1 MNTSIFRA
9 AAGPRKDAQGVTYAR
24 MRRSLV
30 VLLLLGALAIYPV
43 HGATSI
49 DAVFTA
55 FWDAPNPSAAEKASH
70 AMLSNG
76 VSFNEAWM
84 RLKAGRTYSK
94 EKTGLIRRP
103 SSVGGVTIDNIIE
116 IPAEY
121 DPVKKWP
128 LRVQLHGG
136 VGRDLRDDPQPQ
148 SARIPGEPQIY
159 IEPQAY
165 WEAAWWHT
173 TQVDNILGLLDFVRR
188 KYNVDE
194 TQTYITG
201 ISDGGTGTFFFALR
215 EPNPWSACLSLNGQ
229 PLVLANRDARIEGNL
244 YLGNLANCP
253 LYVVNGDH
261 DPLYPAETV
270 TPLVDAMHKAG
281 VMPVYHIQP
290 NERHDVHWWPD
301 ERASYEMFV
310 HTHPRSAHPE
320 RLSWETDRTD
330 RFNRV
335 RWLVIDKLGTPK
347 SPPSPQAS
355 AKPLSP
361 PAPARQADTLEDVNV
376 FTFRSST
383 MNVFPRRRQVQSGR
397 VDVERHGNAFDA
409 RTRGVSEFTLLVSPD
424 VIDFAKPVQV
434 TVNGAQVFSGLV
446 KRDLPTLLKWAARDN
461 DRTALY
467 GAELHI
473 TVPN

>member
-1 MNTSIFRA
+1 
-9 AAGPRKDAQGVTYAR
+9 
-24 MRRSLV
+24 MRRSLI
-30 VLLLLGALAIYPV
+30 VLLIAALASYSARAAGNV
-43 HGATSI
+43 
-49 DAVFTA
+49 DAAFKM
-55 FWDAPNPSAAEKASH
+55 FWDAPSPSAAEKATRAVLDS
-70 AMLSNG
+70 G
-76 VSFNEAWM
+76 VTFDEAWM
-84 RLKAGRTYSK
+84 RLKAGRSYAK
-94 EKTGLIRRP
+94 EKTGLIRHP

-121 DPVKKWP
+121 DASKKWP

-148 SARIPGEPQIY
+148 STRIPGEPQIY

-173 TQVDNILGLLDFVRR
+173 SQVDNILGLLDFVKR

-229 PLVLANRDARIEGNL
+229 PLVLSNRDARIDGNL

-253 LYVVNGDH
+253 LYIVNGDH

-270 TPLVDAMHKAG
+270 TPIVDAMRRAG
-281 VMPVYHIQP
+281 VTPLYHIQP
-290 NERHDVHWWPD
+290 NERHDVHWWPE
-301 ERASYEMFV
+301 ERGSYEMFV
-310 HTHPRSAHPE
+310 HAHPRVPYPE

-330 RFNRV
+330 RFDRE
-335 RWLVIDKLGTPK
+335 RWLIIDKLGTRK
-347 SPPSPQAS
+347 AD
-355 AKPLSP
+355 
-361 PAPARQADTLEDVNV
+361 APLEDVNV
-376 FTFRSST
+376 FSYDGAT
-383 MNVFPRRRQVQSGR
+383 MNVFPRRRQIPSGR
-397 VDVERHGNAFDA
+397 VDVERHGNAFIA
-409 RTRGVSEFTLLVSPD
+409 RTRGVSDFTLLVSPD

-434 TVNGAQVFSGLV
+434 TVNGAQVFSGPV
-446 KRDLPTLLKWAARDN
+446 KKDLPTLLKWAARDN

-473 TVPN
+473 SVP

>member
-1 MNTSIFRA
+1 
-9 AAGPRKDAQGVTYAR
+9 
-24 MRRSLV
+24 MRRSL
-30 VLLLLGALAIYPV
+30 LALLLGGVATYSV
-43 HGATSI
+43 DGAVNI
-49 DAVFTA
+49 DAAFKA
-55 FWDAPNPSAAEKASH
+55 FWDAPNASAAEKASH
-70 AMLSNG
+70 AVLASG
-76 VSFNEAWM
+76 VSFDEAWT
-84 RLKAGRTYSK
+84 RLKAGRTYSN

-103 SSVGGVTIDNIIE
+103 SSVGGVTIDNIVE

-121 DPVKKWP
+121 DPTKRWR

-148 SARIPGEPQIY
+148 SARLPGEPQIY
-159 IEPQAY
+159 LEPQAY

-173 TQVDNILGLLDFVRR
+173 SQVDNILALLDFVKR

-194 TQTYITG
+194 RQTYITG
-201 ISDGGTGTFFFALR
+201 ISDGGTGTFFVALR
-215 EPNPWSACLSLNGQ
+215 EANPWAACLSLNGQ

-253 LYVVNGDH
+253 LYIVNGDH

-270 TPLVDAMHKAG
+270 TPIVDAMAKAG

-290 NERHDVHWWPD
+290 NERHDVHWWPE

-310 HTHPRSAHPE
+310 HSHPRPAHPE

-335 RWLVIDKLGTPK
+335 RWLVIDKLRMR
-347 SPPSPQAS
+347 SPAAQ
-355 AKPLSP
+355 
-361 PAPARQADTLEDVNV
+361 TLEDVNV
-376 FTFRSST
+376 FTYGASK
-383 MNVFPRRRQVQSGR
+383 MNIFPRRRQVPSGR
-397 VDVERHGNAFDA
+397 VDVERRGNAFLA
-409 RTRGVSEFTLLVSPD
+409 TTRGVSDFTLLVSPD

-434 TVNGAQVFSGLV
+434 SVNGAQVFSSLV
-446 KRDLPTLLKWAARDN
+446 KRDLPTLLRWASRDN

>member
-1 MNTSIFRA
+1 
-9 AAGPRKDAQGVTYAR
+9 
-24 MRRSLV
+24 MRRALLV
-30 VLLLLGALAIYPV
+30 FVLGGLATYPV
-43 HGATSI
+43 RGAASI
-49 DAVFTA
+49 DAAFKA
-55 FWDAPNPSAAEKASH
+55 FWDAPTASAAEKASH
-70 AMLSNG
+70 AVLGSG
-76 VSFNEAWM
+76 VSFDEAWQ
-84 RLKAGRTYSK
+84 RLKAGRSYGK

-103 SSVGGVTIDNIIE
+103 ASVGGVTIDNIIE
-116 IPAEY
+116 VPAEY
-121 DPVKKWP
+121 DAAKKWP
-128 LRVQLHGG
+128 VRVQLHGG

-148 SARIPGEPQIY
+148 SSRIPGEPQIY

-173 TQVDNILGLLDFVRR
+173 SQVENILGLLDFVRR

-215 EPNPWSACLSLNGQ
+215 EPNPWAACLSLNGQ

-253 LYVVNGDH
+253 LYIVNGDH

-270 TPLVDAMHKAG
+270 TPIVNAMVKAG
-281 VMPVYHIQP
+281 VMPVYHVQP
-290 NERHDVHWWPD
+290 NQRHDVHWWPE

-310 HTHPRSAHPE
+310 HTHPRPPYPE

-335 RWLVIDKLGTPK
+335 RWLVIDKLGMR
-347 SPPSPQAS
+347 AS
-355 AKPLSP
+355 SQP
-361 PAPARQADTLEDVNV
+361 LEDVNV
-376 FTFRSST
+376 FAFGDSR
-383 MNVFPRRRQVQSGR
+383 MNIFPRRRQVPSGR
-397 VDVERHGNAFDA
+397 VDVERLGNAFHA
-409 RTRGVSEFTLLVSPD
+409 TARGVTNLTLLVSPD
-424 VIDFAKPVQV
+424 VVDFAKPVQV

-446 KRDLPTLLKWAARDN
+446 KKDLPTLLKWASRDN

-473 TVPN
+473 VVP

>member
-1 MNTSIFRA
+1 
-9 AAGPRKDAQGVTYAR
+9 
-24 MRRSLV
+24 MRRPLL
-30 VLLLLGALAIYPV
+30 VLLLGGLATHPIGAA
-43 HGATSI
+43 ASI
-49 DAVFTA
+49 DAAFKA
-55 FWDAPNPSAAEKASH
+55 FWDAPTASAAEKASH
-70 AMLSNG
+70 AVLVSG
-76 VSFNEAWM
+76 VSFDEAWQ
-84 RLKAGRTYSK
+84 RLKAGRTYSN

-103 SSVGGVTIDNIIE
+103 TSVGGVNIDNIIE

-121 DPVKKWP
+121 NVARKWP

-159 IEPQAY
+159 VEPQAY

-173 TQVDNILGLLDFVRR
+173 SQVDNILGLLDFVRR
-188 KYNVDE
+188 RYNVDE

-215 EPNPWSACLSLNGQ
+215 EPNPWAACLSLNGQ

-244 YLGNLANCP
+244 YLGNLTNCP
-253 LYVVNGDH
+253 LYIVNGDH

-270 TPLVDAMHKAG
+270 TPIVDAMVKAG
-281 VMPVYHIQP
+281 VTPVYHIQP
-290 NERHDVHWWPD
+290 NERHDVHWWPE

-310 HTHPRSAHPE
+310 HTHPRPAHPE

-335 RWLVIDKLGTPK
+335 RWLVIDKLGR
-347 SPPSPQAS
+347 SPSPQA
-355 AKPLSP
+355 
-361 PAPARQADTLEDVNV
+361 LEDVNV
-376 FTFRSST
+376 FTYGASK
-383 MNVFPRRRQVQSGR
+383 MNIFPRRRQVPSGR
-397 VDVERHGNAFDA
+397 VDVERRGNAFHA
-409 RTRGVSEFTLLVSPD
+409 ATRGVSDFTLLVSPD
-424 VIDFAKPVQV
+424 VIDFTKPIQV
-434 TVNGAQVFSGLV
+434 TVNGAQVFSGV
-446 KRDLPTLLKWAARDN
+446 VRKDLPTLLKWASRDN

-473 TVPN
+473 TVP

>member
-1 MNTSIFRA
+1 MQRA
-9 AAGPRKDAQGVTYAR
+9 L
-24 MRRSLV
+24 LV
-30 VLLLLGALAIYPV
+30 FLLGGLATYPV
-43 HGATSI
+43 HGAASI
-49 DAVFTA
+49 DAAFKTFWEAPTA
-55 FWDAPNPSAAEKASH
+55 SAAEKASH
-70 AMLSNG
+70 GVLASG
-76 VSFNEAWM
+76 VSFDEAWK
-84 RLKAGRTYSK
+84 RLKAGRNYSNQT
-94 EKTGLIRRP
+94 TGLIRRP
-103 SSVGGVTIDNIIE
+103 TSVGGVTIDNIIE
-116 IPAEY
+116 VPAEY
-121 DPVKKWP
+121 DAAKKWP

-136 VGRDLRDDPQPQ
+136 VGRDRRDDPQPQ

-215 EPNPWSACLSLNGQ
+215 EPNPWAACLSLNGQ

-253 LYVVNGDH
+253 LYIVNGDH

-270 TPLVDAMHKAG
+270 TPIVDAIVKAG
-281 VMPVYHIQP
+281 VTPVYHIQP
-290 NERHDVHWWPD
+290 NERHDVHWWPE
-301 ERASYEMFV
+301 ERTSYEMFV
-310 HTHPRSAHPE
+310 HAHPRPAHPE

-335 RWLVIDKLGTPK
+335 RWLVIDKLGTR
-347 SPPSPQAS
+347 SSSPQA
-355 AKPLSP
+355 
-361 PAPARQADTLEDVNV
+361 LEDVNV
-376 FTFRSST
+376 FTYGASK
-383 MNVFPRRRQVQSGR
+383 MNIFPRRRQVPSGR
-397 VDVERHGNAFDA
+397 VDVERRGNAFHA
-409 RTRGVSEFTLLVSPD
+409 TTRGVSDFTLLVSPD

-434 TVNGAQVFSGLV
+434 TVNGVQVFSGLV
-446 KRDLPTLLKWAARDN
+446 KKDLPTLLKWASRDN

-473 TVPN
+473 AVP

>member
-1 MNTSIFRA
+1 MF
-9 AAGPRKDAQGVTYAR
+9 
-24 MRRSLV
+24 
-30 VLLLLGALAIYPV
+30 VLGGLASYPV
-43 HGATSI
+43 HGAASI
-49 DAVFTA
+49 DAAFQA
-55 FWDAPNPSAAEKASH
+55 FWDAPTASAAEKAAHGVLVS
-70 AMLSNG
+70 G
-76 VSFNEAWM
+76 VSFDEAWK
-84 RLKAGRTYSK
+84 RLKAGRIYGN
-94 EKTGLIRRP
+94 EKTGVIRRP
-103 SSVGGVTIDNIIE
+103 ASVGGVPIDNLIE

-121 DPVKKWP
+121 DPAKRWP

-136 VGRDLRDDPQPQ
+136 VGRDRRDDPQPQ
-148 SARIPGEPQIY
+148 STRMPGEPQIY

-173 TQVDNILGLLDFVRR
+173 SQVDNILHLLDFVRR

-194 TQTYITG
+194 AQTYITG

-215 EPNPWSACLSLNGQ
+215 EPNPWAACLSLNGQ

-253 LYVVNGDH
+253 LYIVNGDH
-261 DPLYPAETV
+261 DPLYPADTV
-270 TPLVDAMHKAG
+270 TPLVDAMVKAG

-290 NERHDVHWWPD
+290 NERHDVHWWPE
-301 ERASYEMFV
+301 ERASYERFV
-310 HTHPRSAHPE
+310 HSHPRPAHPE

-335 RWLVIDKLGTPK
+335 RWLVIDKLGMR
-347 SPPSPQAS
+347 PPSPNGA
-355 AKPLSP
+355 
-361 PAPARQADTLEDVNV
+361 LEDVNV
-376 FTFRSST
+376 FNYRAST
-383 MNVFPRRRQVQSGR
+383 MNIFPRRRPVPSGR
-397 VDVERHGNAFDA
+397 VDVERRGNVFEAT
-409 RTRGVSEFTLLVSPD
+409 TRGVSDFTLLVSPD

-446 KRDLPTLLKWAARDN
+446 KKDLPTLLKWAARDN

-473 TVPN
+473 AVP

>member
-1 MNTSIFRA
+1 
-9 AAGPRKDAQGVTYAR
+9 
-24 MRRSLV
+24 MRRAFLV
-30 VLLLLGALAIYPV
+30 FVLGVLATYRV
-43 HGATSI
+43 HGEATI
-49 DAVFTA
+49 DAAFKA
-55 FWDAPNPSAAEKASH
+55 FWDAPTASAAEKASH
-70 AMLSNG
+70 AVLVSG
-76 VSFNEAWM
+76 VSFDEAWK

-94 EKTGLIRRP
+94 EKTGLIRHP
-103 SSVGGVTIDNIIE
+103 ASVGGVTIDNIIE

-121 DPVKKWP
+121 DAAKKWP

-136 VGRDLRDDPQPQ
+136 VGRDRRDDPQPQ

-165 WEAAWWHT
+165 WEAAWWHPS
-173 TQVDNILGLLDFVRR
+173 QVDNILGLLDFVRR

-215 EPNPWSACLSLNGQ
+215 EPNPWAACLSLNGQ

-253 LYVVNGDH
+253 LYIVNGDH
-261 DPLYPAETV
+261 DPLYPAESV
-270 TPLVDAMHKAG
+270 TPLVDAMAKAG
-281 VMPVYHIQP
+281 VKPVYHIQP
-290 NERHDVHWWPD
+290 NERHDVHWWPE
-301 ERASYEMFV
+301 ERGSYEMFV
-310 HTHPRSAHPE
+310 HTHPRPAHPE

-335 RWLVIDKLGTPK
+335 RWLVIDKL
-347 SPPSPQAS
+347 A
-355 AKPLSP
+355 
-361 PAPARQADTLEDVNV
+361 PAPRTSASRAEALEDVNV
-376 FTFRSST
+376 FTYGASK
-383 MNVFPRRRQVQSGR
+383 MNIFPRRRPVPSGR
-397 VDVERHGNAFDA
+397 VDVERRGNGFSAT
-409 RTRGVSEFTLLVSPD
+409 TRGVSDFTLLVSPD

-434 TVNGAQVFSGLV
+434 TVNGAQVLSGLV
-446 KRDLPTLLKWAARDN
+446 RKDLPTLLKWASRDN

-473 TVPN
+473 TVP